1 MMDDL
6 NELINTKVLNIKN
19 LIEQNIVD
27 ESVTKGRAQE
37 ALEECRIICRD
48 LLEEIRKN
56 IDNPEVYEHAGEEDY
71 RYRYVET
78 PYDYSFNKAVPSLC
92 DQIIKNDIQE
102 QRYICDGAMLNSSII
117 TAKFE
122 FIVIISEMLLYHEL
136 D

>member
-37 ALEECRIICRD
+37 ALEECRIICRN

-56 IDNPEVYEHAGEEDY
+56 IDNAEVYEYAAEENY
-71 RYRYVET
+71 RYATLKLRM
-78 PYDYSFNKAVPSLC
+78 
-92 DQIIKNDIQE
+92 IIRLINQLHRFATK
-102 QRYICDGAMLNSSII
+102 
-117 TAKFE
+117 
-122 FIVIISEMLLYHEL
+122 
-136 D
+136 